1 MLQALAISH
10 HIGVTLKLVRP
21 LSTVVT
27 AVVLQA
33 VAVKIMRHQD
43 AGTNHWPAIVT
54 VTVAVQPS
62 AAVKR
67 VALHG
72 AVVMHVELH
81 AVAVMHAR
89 LCTAARM
96 HVALHTVAI
105 KPLTLHAV
113 AGSVGQHAA
122 IVSAGLHAIAA
133 TVGLHA
139 VVVSVG
145 LHVVT
150 IRPVLLHA
158 VAARH
163 DVLHD
168 VLHTA
173 ALKHHREPNN
183 QTAESDNVDTRNSPG
198 DASLLRR
205 GPWATPRLGTRN
217 FIFPYTIH
225 IAGRRASRVNIDLS

>member
-105 KPLTLHAV
+105 KPLTLHTV

-139 VVVSVG
+139 VVVSAG

-163 DVLHD
+163 DVLH
-168 VLHTA
+168 TA

-183 QTAESDNVDTRNSPG
+183 QTAEGDNVDTRNSPG